1 MHDDFTLLQHYANEG
16 DEAAFAEL
24 VRRHVNLVWGAAHRI
39 TQDADLAK
47 DIAQTVFADLAR
59 KAGRLPTSTIVAGWL
74 YRSSTHA
81 AHTAVRNNTRRQRR
95 ETLAMT
101 DQTSTQEPESAAA
114 TALQPIVDEAIESLP
129 EADRNAVLL
138 RYFSG
143 KNFAQIGALTG
154 VSDDAAQ
161 KRVSRAL
168 DKLRAYFL
176 QRGVDV
182 TQGAV
187 AAGLGIAA
195 AHAAPPGAASLFS
208 SAAIT
213 AATSASHSFIA
224 TLISM
229 KTCLVIAI
237 ATAAVVLS
245 TSMAVVQTR
254 HVTALRQQNAALRAE
269 SDALNHRLADVAAGG
284 MPGASPGM
292 ALANAD
298 NVVVAGTRP
307 ALMPQNGRVPQV
319 KLSGNEQAQLRQI
332 ANNLKQV
339 GLAARIY
346 GVDHNN
352 QWPTTFEQMKS
363 ELALNQD
370 GTFSDGTPLSQFEF
384 FPQPRV
390 ISQEEPNLILFRQK
404 DPVELGGARWARVYC
419 YVDGSVITRTQTNP
433 DFSKYEL
440 EGTAS
445 GDTAA
450 TAQNTKNDALTPFR
464 MDPVLAKRYGL
475 LPAGGTT
482 DPAQSVKGSQNPNAN
497 PTKMDP
503 VLARRYGLPAG
514 SLSKPSK
521 QPVEMDPPQDTPK

>member
-59 KAGRLPTSTIVAGWL
+59 KAGKLPSATIVAGWL

-81 AHTAVRNNTRRQRR
+81 AHTAVRNNTRRMRR
-95 ETLAMT
+95 ESLAMT
-101 DQTSTQEPESAAA
+101 DQPTNQEPEAAAA

-168 DKLRAYFL
+168 EKLRAHFQ

-195 AHAAPPGAASLFS
+195 AHAAPPGAAALFS
-208 SAAIT
+208 SVAIT
-213 AATSASHSFIA
+213 AATAVSHSFIA
-224 TLISM
+224 TLLSM
-229 KTCLVIAI
+229 KTCLICAG

-245 TSMAVVQTR
+245 TSVAVVQLR
-254 HVTALRQQNAALRAE
+254 HVAALRAENAALRAE
-269 SDALNHRLADVAAGG
+269 SDALNQRLTESDATRFPGG
-284 MPGASPGM
+284 APGM

-298 NVVVAGTRP
+298 NVSLSRVKTAP
-307 ALMPQNGRVPQV
+307 SPQNAFAPSP
-319 KLSGNEQAQLRQI
+319 KLSSNEQAMLTQVV
-332 ANNLKQV
+332 NHLKQV

-346 GVDHNN
+346 STDHKD
-352 QWPTTFEQMKS
+352 QLPTTFEQMKG

-370 GTFSDGTPLSQFEF
+370 GTFSDGTPITQFEF
-384 FPQPRV
+384 FPQPRT
-390 ISQEEPNLILFRQK
+390 ISEQEPSLILFRQK

-419 YVDGSVITRTQTNP
+419 YVDGSVVTRTQTSP

-445 GDTAA
+445 GDAAA
-450 TAQNTKNDALTPFR
+450 TAQSRQNDAASRFR
-464 MDPVLAKRYGL
+464 MDPVLARRYGL
-475 LPAGGTT
+475 IPRGPQPGAT
-482 DPAQSVKGSQNPNAN
+482 DPTAAKSAMES
-497 PTKMDP
+497 
-503 VLARRYGLPAG
+503 RYGLPAG

-521 QPVEMDPPQDTPK
+521 QPVELDPPQDAPK